1 MGAVRA
7 GQGLLVS
14 TYKQDQAKGEHLDA
28 EIAKKQLED
37 SQTNSKALSDIAK
50 NQQTDPLEIL
60 DNLKEFIEQIEQ
72 ESEAKAKAFKQALM
86 ILTSPPFDCSDYK

>member
-1 MGAVRA
+1 LFPRINKI
-7 GQGLLVS
+7 S
-14 TYKQDQAKGEHLDA
+14 KGDHLDA
-28 EIAKKQLED
+28 SETK
-37 SQTNSKALSDIAK
+37 SQFESSLSNSKALSEVAK

-86 ILTSPPFDCSDYK
+86 ILTSPIRLL

>member
-1 MGAVRA
+1 MRNF
-7 GQGLLVS
+7 L
-14 TYKQDQAKGEHLDA
+14 
-28 EIAKKQLED
+28 
-37 SQTNSKALSDIAK
+37 K

-86 ILTSPPFDCSDYK
+86 ILTSRFDCSDYK